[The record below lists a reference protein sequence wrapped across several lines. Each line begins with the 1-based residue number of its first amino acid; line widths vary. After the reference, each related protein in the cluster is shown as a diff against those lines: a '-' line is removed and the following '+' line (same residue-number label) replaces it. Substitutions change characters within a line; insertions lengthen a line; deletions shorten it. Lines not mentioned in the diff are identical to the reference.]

1 MGNDV
6 EWFNSVLTG
15 SAGATALLGLA
26 AYWGRAQLAD
36 WIISDSQKVKAGR
49 QPVLDAYRVS
59 LIAAAERYKAMQDI
73 RKLLVLKSAE
83 KRFQAIEA
91 LHDAVYPMATLL
103 FSYLR
108 NVKDSTHKQIKNQ
121 RSHIQAQIE
130 QFSEALSL
138 ASLFLPEDDYVSLC
152 HYIVVVTHVESN
164 FSVITNDA
172 HYDRKVAEQRKIIF
186 PLQLKANA
194 IIQKQIDTLL
204 TME

>member
-121 RSHIQAQIE
+121 RSQIQAQIE